1 MQTILLTGGA
11 GYIGSHLCLSLL
23 KDGYDV
29 VVLDSFINSYPN
41 SLKKVISLLNKK
53 YPNRIKNL
61 HIFEGDLRSL
71 EIINNIFS
79 EFYKSE
85 NCIKAVIHLAG
96 LKYVEESFKN
106 PLSYWETNVVGTV
119 NLLKAMSNYDC
130 KKLIFSSSASI
141 YGETN
146 KILKENDPIKPTNPY
161 SKTKYAVEQ
170 ILQDFS
176 VQKRDWSFIILRY
189 FNPIGAHYSGIIG
202 EQCKGKNKN
211 IFPTINDVALGLKN
225 ELKIFG
231 NDWDTLDGTCIRD
244 YIHVMDLANGHFY
257 SLEYLINNPPKI
269 LNLNLGTGIGTSVL
283 DLIKTFERVNK
294 INVSYQF
301 TQRRKGDAAV
311 VVADN
316 SLVKNIL
323 KWKPEKNLDDMCRD
337 GWKWKKLNPKGYR

>member
-23 KDGYDV
+23 KDGYQV

-41 SLKKVISLLNKK
+41 SLKKVIGLLNKK
-53 YPNRIKNL
+53 YPNFIKNL
-61 HIFEGDLRSL
+61 HIFEGDLRNL
-71 EIINNIFS
+71 EVINNIFS

-85 NCIKAVIHLAG
+85 NYIKAVIHLAG
-96 LKYVEESFKN
+96 LKYVEESVKN
-106 PLSYWETNVVGTV
+106 PLSYWETNVVGTF

-146 KILKENDPIKPTNPY
+146 KILRENDPIKPTNPY

-202 EQCKGKNKN
+202 EKCKGKNKN

-231 NDWDTLDGTCIRD
+231 DDWDTLDGTCIRD
-244 YIHVMDLANGHFY
+244 YIHIMDLVDGHLAALDSALNES
-257 SLEYLINNPPKI
+257 SLFSVF
-269 LNLNLGTGIGTSVL
+269 NLGTGYGTSVKE
-283 DLIKTFERVNK
+283 LIKTFEKVNRIK
-294 INVSYQF
+294 IPFSIAPRRDGDVSF
-301 TQRRKGDAAV
+301 L
-311 VVADN
+311 VADASKALIYLN
-316 SLVKNIL
+316 
-323 KWKPEKNLDDMCRD
+323 WKTKYNLEDMCRD
-337 GWKWKKLNPKGYR
+337 GWNWYKQNNT

>member
-1 MQTILLTGGA
+1 M
-11 GYIGSHLCLSLL
+11 
-23 KDGYDV
+23 
-29 VVLDSFINSYPN
+29 
-41 SLKKVISLLNKK
+41 
-53 YPNRIKNL
+53 R
-61 HIFEGDLRSL
+61 RL

-244 YIHVMDLANGHFY
+244 YIHVMDLVDGHLAALDSALNES
-257 SLEYLINNPPKI
+257 SLFSVF
-269 LNLNLGTGIGTSVL
+269 NLGTGHGTSVIE
-283 DLIKTFERVNK
+283 LIKTFEKVNK
-294 INVSYQF
+294 IIIPYSISPRRDGDVSYL
-301 TQRRKGDAAV
+301 
-311 VVADN
+311 VAD
-316 SLVKNIL
+316 SSKAL
-323 KWKPEKNLDDMCRD
+323 KYLNWKTKYNLEDMCRD
-337 GWKWKKLNPKGYR
+337 GWTWYKKNSL